1 MKYVLYLNEEFF
13 SFRVLLFFEY
23 FNYCINYCI
32 STVLTCA
39 ELDPLAVLFG
49 YLRYKSR
56 FDSKVDLIGEF
67 GSINGG
73 GGIRTSTSSGL
84 IYEMVK

>member
-1 MKYVLYLNEEFF
+1 MKSFFRFGYCSFLNI
-13 SFRVLLFFEY
+13 LT
-23 FNYCINYCI
+23 
-32 STVLTCA
+32 TVLTCA